1 MHYEP
6 QVSIFLM
13 MVLVTSNQNCII
25 IQIRMIILF
34 HIIYLI
40 ILFTQ
45 KKKKTVKEICEIFD
59 LSAFQ
64 EMKPAGSVYSGPTLS
79 VGKEQ
84 NVYAGVPYYNSY
96 ISLHASLKMS
106 SRLSHVFQII
116 SHSQ

>member
-13 MVLVTSNQNCII
+13 MIVVTSNQNCII
-25 IQIRMIILF
+25 IQFCMNILF

-45 KKKKTVKEICEIFD
+45 KKKKMKEICEIFD
-59 LSAFQ
+59 PSAFQ

-84 NVYAGVPYYNSY
+84 NVYSGVPY
-96 ISLHASLKMS
+96 
-106 SRLSHVFQII
+106 
-116 SHSQ
+116 

>member
-13 MVLVTSNQNCII
+13 MVLVTSNQNFII
-25 IQIRMIILF
+25 IQICIIILF

-40 ILFTQ
+40 ILCTQ
-45 KKKKTVKEICEIFD
+45 KKKKKKQWEICEIFD

-64 EMKPAGSVYSGPTLS
+64 EMKPAGSVYSWPTLS

-84 NVYAGVPYYNSY
+84 NFYSGVPYYNSY
-96 ISLHASLKMS
+96 ISHHASLKMS
-106 SRLSHVFQII
+106 SRLSHILNK
-116 SHSQ
+116 